1 MSKLT
6 YYDVRCLKCDLKS
19 EVFVKPDAKSSCP
32 SCEGETK
39 RLISAPTI
47 RLSGTDPSFPGEY
60 ERWDRKRI
68 KKAKED
74 AKFYADHGVDKS
86 HHNYGS

>member
-1 MSKLT
+1 VSKLI
-6 YYDVRCLKCDLKS
+6 YFDFRCLTCDLKS
-19 EVFVKPDAKSSCP
+19 ELLVKSDAKPPCP
-32 SCEGETK
+32 SCGGDTK

-47 RLSGTDPSFPGEY
+47 GIDGKDPSFPGEY
-60 ERWDRKRI
+60 ERWDKKRI

-74 AKFYADHGVDKS
+74 AKFYADHGSDKL